1 MWDSCALWW
10 CASSTMRLWRHCA
23 SVLVALSRIGLPEEA
38 GDAVRGAK
46 IPSGQD
52 LKAPPTSCAG
62 GLRGGS
68 SSTRG
73 AFRGRQR
80 GLTAWLCPHKRLW
93 ELRIYATAGFLTLR
107 NWVRWWICFKL
118 LNFEVIC
125 YAAVDK
131 ICWQTCRWIGV
142 RWWVNILLKIC
153 KNICNTKIYKIWNI

>member
-1 MWDSCALWW
+1 MCETHVLFGGVHLLRWGYEDTVPPSWLRSH
-10 CASSTMRLWRHCA
+10 ASA
-23 SVLVALSRIGLPEEA
+23 SLRKLGMLC
-38 GDAVRGAK
+38 GAK